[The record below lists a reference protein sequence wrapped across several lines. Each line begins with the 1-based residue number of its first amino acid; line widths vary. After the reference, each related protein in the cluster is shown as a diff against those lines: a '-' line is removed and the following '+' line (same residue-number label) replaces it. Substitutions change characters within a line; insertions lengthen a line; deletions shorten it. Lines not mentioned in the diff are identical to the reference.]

1 MVKSITGFPRG
12 SDSSDSDASADGE
25 AHARGQRITDV
36 HVRALASKAA
46 SPFKQR
52 RAATAGKRGG
62 GGPGAAR
69 RAKSTPADAHLEVPQ
84 DQATVSQHCSKIEPA
99 AGQACCSV
107 ALPSGLKDLSSVV
120 IVMDP
125 VWGPRL
131 RRVLDA
137 SPCEPVSDHALLRR
151 AELLAVAVSRTRI
164 KSNRTD
170 VCTVLVDSVCTVCHQ
185 CFFAQDE
192 TRQQTAELADL
203 LSILNLS

>member
-25 AHARGQRITDV
+25 AHARGHRIADV
-36 HVRALASKAA
+36 HERALASKAA
-46 SPFKQR
+46 SPFKR

-62 GGPGAAR
+62 GGTGAAR
-69 RAKSTPADAHLEVPQ
+69 RAKSTPAVAHLEVPQ
-84 DQATVSQHCSKIEPA
+84 DQATVSQNCSKIEPA

-137 SPCEPVSDHALLRR
+137 SPCEPVSDHVLLRR